1 MSGASGMP
9 DSPATDFFRANDL
22 MRTVERYMTPEES
35 SRVYDAFLLAAQA
48 HQGVIRKSG
57 EPYITHPLE
66 VARILAEMHL
76 DADTVCAALLH
87 DVIEDTDYTYIDIEK
102 RFGTV
107 VANLVEGVTK
117 LETQH
122 FSDKTAASKASF
134 QKFMQAM
141 SADFRVVIIKLT
153 DRLHNLRTLD
163 HMKPDA
169 RRRICKETL
178 STYIPLAHR
187 MGMNALR
194 RELQA
199 LVFEHLHPWRYCV
212 LKSTLERYV
221 SSVKAFSEEVEN
233 TVTERLSESIANPL
247 VFTPDKN
254 LYRIYDSMK
263 EGASF
268 DESKG
273 LIELRVLVGTVE
285 ECYQALG
292 ILHAVYRPRP
302 GKFQDFIATPK
313 SYGYQALQTVLIP
326 PSRRPVAVK
335 IQTRPMYQTAL
346 YGITAQ
352 WRYPGQ
358 NAGQR
363 SLFTQEALKRWQEQ
377 VRDLGAK
384 AGNAAEF
391 YEDIQADLYRTEIY
405 AFTPKGEM
413 KEFPRGATPIDFAF
427 AIHTAVGL
435 HCTGA
440 KIDGKEVPLR
450 TRIPDSA
457 TVEILTDDK
466 AVPQPS
472 WLNYAVTGRAR
483 ATIRSWLR
491 QQTQADQLELGKRL
505 LDKALHDR
513 HSSLESISPEIMG
526 DLLNVSGYKDSD
538 ELFLAIVSND
548 QCSRLTAQRL
558 LGMEDNSSS
567 AVFSLPDTDTP
578 LVIKGTSGLALHFQT
593 CCYPLPQ
600 EAILATLDAKNGL
613 EVHRDCCPVLYATA
627 EPADILSVIWAEQR
641 SDEKCFLAGIQTHAH
656 NVVGV
661 LHHITQLM
669 HKLDVNIEAVNTSG
683 DRRVKET
690 NWVLWVR
697 DLAHLQEIIHQVEHV
712 PSILKVK
719 RLEATDKHK
728 PTSLDD

>member
-1 MSGASGMP
+1 MT
-9 DSPATDFFRANDL
+9 DSKPPIDFFRANDL
-22 MRTVERYMTPEES
+22 MRTIDRYMTPDES
-35 SRVYDAFLLAAQA
+35 SQVYEAFLLAARA
-48 HQGVIRKSG
+48 HQGVPRKSG
-57 EPYITHPLE
+57 EPYISHPLE

-76 DADTVCAALLH
+76 DAEAVCAALLH
-87 DVIEDTDYTYIDIEK
+87 DVLEDTDYTFTDLEQ
-102 RFGTV
+102 RFGTK
-107 VANLVEGVTK
+107 VASLVEGVTK
-117 LETQH
+117 LESEH
-122 FSDKTAASKASF
+122 FLDKAAASKASF

-141 SADFRVVIIKLT
+141 SDDFRVVIIKLA
-153 DRLHNLRTLD
+153 DRLHNMRTLGY
-163 HMKPDA
+163 MKPTS

-178 STYIPLAHR
+178 DVYIPLAHR
-187 MGMNALR
+187 MGMNSLR
-194 RELQA
+194 RELQS
-199 LVFEHLHPWRYCV
+199 LVFEHLYPWRYCV
-212 LKSTLERYV
+212 LKAELDRYLA
-221 SSVKAFSEEVEN
+221 SVKTLSEEIEN
-233 TVTERLSESIANPL
+233 TVTQRLSESIANPL
-247 VFTPDKN
+247 VFIADKN

-263 EGASF
+263 GGESF
-268 DESKG
+268 DEDKEQ
-273 LIELRVLVGTVE
+273 IELRVLVGTVA

-292 ILHAVYRPRP
+292 ILHATYRPRP
-302 GKFQDFIATPK
+302 GKFVDFIATPK

-326 PSRRPVAVK
+326 AGQRRQVAVK

-346 YGITAQ
+346 FGITAQ

-358 NAGQR
+358 HSGQR

-377 VRDLGAK
+377 VRDLGSK
-384 AGNAAEF
+384 AGSASEF
-391 YEDIQADLYRTEIY
+391 YDDIQADLYRTEIY

-427 AIHTAVGL
+427 AIHTEVGL

-440 KIDGKEVPLR
+440 KIDGREVPLR
-450 TRIPDSA
+450 TRIPDTA

-466 AVPQPS
+466 AMPQPS
-472 WLNYAVTGRAR
+472 WLNYVVTGRAR

-491 QQTQADQLELGKRL
+491 QQTKSDQLELGKRL

-513 HSSLESISPEIMG
+513 YSSLDKISPAVLNEF
-526 DLLNVSGYKDSD
+526 LNVSNYADLD
-538 ELFLAIVSND
+538 ALFIAIVHND

-558 LGMEDNSSS
+558 ISMQGNSSNS
-567 AVFSLPDTDTP
+567 FLAAGDSETP
-578 LVIKGTSGLALHFQT
+578 LMIKGTSGLAIHFQT

-600 EAILATLDAKNGL
+600 EAILATLTSKNGL
-613 EVHRDCCPVLYATA
+613 EVHRDGCAVLHANV
-627 EPADILSVIWAEQR
+627 EPADILSVTWAEQQ

-669 HKLDVNIEAVNTSG
+669 HQLDVNIEAVNTSG

-697 DLAHLQEIIHQVEHV
+697 DLAHLEEIIHQVERV

-719 RLEATDKHK
+719 RLEAADKHK

>member
-1 MSGASGMP
+1 MTDAQP
-9 DSPATDFFRANDL
+9 PTDFFRANDL
-22 MRTVERYMTPEES
+22 TRTVERYMTPEES

-48 HQGVIRKSG
+48 HEGVKRKSG

-76 DADTVCAALLH
+76 DADAVCAALLH
-87 DVIEDTDYTYIDIEK
+87 DVIEDTEYTYADIE
-102 RFGTV
+102 RQFGTV

-117 LETQH
+117 LESAH
-122 FSDKTAASKASF
+122 FLDKAAASKASF

-141 SADFRVVIIKLT
+141 SADFRVVIIKLA
-153 DRLHNLRTLD
+153 DRLHNLRTLS
-163 HMKPDA
+163 HQKPA
-169 RRRICKETL
+169 SRRRICKETL
-178 STYIPLAHR
+178 DIYIPLAHR
-187 MGMNALR
+187 MGMNSLR

-199 LVFEHLHPWRYCV
+199 LVFEHLYPWRYCV
-212 LKSTLERYV
+212 LKAELERYLA
-221 SSVKAFSEEVEN
+221 SVKSLAEEVVD
-233 TVTERLSESIANPL
+233 TVTKSLGAALANPL
-247 VFTPDKN
+247 VFIPDKN

-263 EGASF
+263 NGESF
-268 DESKG
+268 DEDKE
-273 LIELRVLVGTVE
+273 LIELRVLVGTVD
-285 ECYQALG
+285 ECYRALG
-292 ILHAVYRPRP
+292 ILHATYRPRP

-313 SYGYQALQTVLIP
+313 SYGYQALQTVVV
-326 PSRRPVAVK
+326 PSGQRQVAVK

-346 YGITAQ
+346 FGITAQ

-358 NAGQR
+358 NSGQR

-377 VRDLGAK
+377 VRDLGSK

-391 YEDIQADLYRTEIY
+391 YDDIQADLYRTEIY
-405 AFTPKGEM
+405 AFTPKGDM

-427 AIHTAVGL
+427 AIHTEVGL

-450 TRIPDSA
+450 TRIPDTA

-483 ATIRSWLR
+483 ATIRNWLR
-491 QQTQADQLELGKRL
+491 QQTQADQLDLGKRL

-513 HSSLESISPEIMG
+513 HSSLARISPAAMNEFLSLSNYSTSD
-526 DLLNVSGYKDSD
+526 DLY
-538 ELFLAIVSND
+538 LAIAHND

-558 LGMEDNSSS
+558 ISMEGNSTNSFLIGADNE
-567 AVFSLPDTDTP
+567 TP
-578 LVIKGTSGLALHFQT
+578 LVIKGTSGLAIHFQT

-600 EAILATLDAKNGL
+600 EAILATLNAKNGL
-613 EVHRDCCPVLYATA
+613 EVHRDGCSVLHTHVD
-627 EPADILSVIWAEQR
+627 PADILSVTWAEQQ

-669 HKLDVNIEAVNTSG
+669 HELDVNIEAVNTSG

-697 DLAHLQEIIHQVEHV
+697 DLAHLEEIIHQVERV

-719 RLEATDKHK
+719 RLDATDKNK
-728 PTSLDD
+728 PNSLYD